1 MSQRHQDMKKTKIWE
16 TDGTTKEQ
24 TKNHKGHSVEY
35 SLIPKIAVIIF
46 WKTKDI
52 TTIIKSFKKS
62 KLLHF
67 LIFHSASLSDK
78 HEEKSTS
85 DHVTA
90 PEQLDI

>member
-1 MSQRHQDMKKTKIWE
+1 MKKTKIWE

-52 TTIIKSFKKS
+52 TTIIKSFKK
-62 KLLHF
+62 
-67 LIFHSASLSDK
+67 I
-78 HEEKSTS
+78 
-85 DHVTA
+85 
-90 PEQLDI
+90 